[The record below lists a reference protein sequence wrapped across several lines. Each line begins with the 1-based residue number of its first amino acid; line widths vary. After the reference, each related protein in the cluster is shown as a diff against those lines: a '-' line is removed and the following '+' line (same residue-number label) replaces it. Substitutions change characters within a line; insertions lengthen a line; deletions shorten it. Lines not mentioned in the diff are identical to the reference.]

1 MTDAPSL
8 MDKADQFAQDLI
20 ASNMA
25 GLMPVFTP
33 VGIGQAMAMQQD
45 PNAGSA
51 AGSTSYEIED
61 QGDNLLHITFRGPES
76 AGGDGTI
83 FTKWVEG
90 PMGWQV
96 DAIGRVED

>member
-1 MTDAPSL
+1 MTDAADL
-8 MDKADQFAQDLI
+8 MQIADQFAQDLI
-20 ASNMA
+20 ANNIA

-33 VGIGQAMAMQQD
+33 VGIGQAMAMQQN

-51 AGSTSYEIED
+51 AGSTSFEIDD

-83 FTKWVEG
+83 FTQWVEVEG
-90 PMGWQV
+90 AWRV
-96 DAIGRVED
+96 DAIGRVE

>member
-1 MTDAPSL
+1 MTETADL
-8 MDKADQFAQDLI
+8 LETADQFAKDLI
-20 ASNMA
+20 ANNVA

-51 AGSTSYEIED
+51 AGSTSFEIED
-61 QGDNLLHITFRGPES
+61 QGDHLLHITFRGPES

-83 FTKWVEG
+83 FTKWIEG

-96 DAIGRVED
+96 DAIGRVE

>member
-1 MTDAPSL
+1 MTESTSL
-8 MDKADQFAQDLI
+8 METADQFAKDLI
-20 ASNMA
+20 ANNIA

-33 VGIGQAMAMQQD
+33 AGIGQAMALQAQ
-45 PNAGSA
+45 PGSA
-51 AGSTSYEIED
+51 EGSESYEIDD

-83 FTKWVEG
+83 FAQWVEVEG
-90 PMGWQV
+90 LWKV

>member
-1 MTDAPSL
+1 MTDAADL
-8 MDKADQFAQDLI
+8 LQTADQFAQDLI
-20 ASNMA
+20 ANNIA

-33 VGIGQAMAMQQD
+33 VGIGQAMAMQQN
-45 PNAGSA
+45 PEAGSA
-51 AGSTSYEIED
+51 AGSESYEIED

-83 FTKWVEG
+83 FTQWVEG

-96 DAIGRVED
+96 DAIGRVE

>member
-1 MTDAPSL
+1 MTDAADL
-8 MDKADQFAQDLI
+8 MQTADQFAQDLI
-20 ASNMA
+20 ANNIA

-33 VGIGQAMAMQQD
+33 VGIGQAMAMQQN

-51 AGSTSYEIED
+51 AGSTSFEIED

-83 FTKWVEG
+83 FTQWVEVEG
-90 PMGWQV
+90 AWKV
-96 DAIGRVED
+96 DAIGRVE